1 MQVNDYETTQLLIST
16 GKEIAREELKN
27 EKAFLV
33 HEHEGRTYIKGDWR
47 PMLDAETDTLHVATL
62 SGLKDFLES
71 NPDNLDLDQLMV
83 HVVDHETVKVR
94 SIPVGG
100 HKQRPVFLTAKALV
114 PEHMFCKA
122 TRPAYY
128 PPSVFIPYLQ
138 SCFAEVEGD
147 DLKTVIRICGNVDVE
162 ANVNQKDDGMT
173 QKVATR
179 TGVVTKSE
187 EEVPNPVILYPFS
200 SFVEVLQP
208 ARKMVLR
215 FAGNT
220 DEGAGA
226 ALIEADGGAWKITAM
241 QSIAEWLRKNLPEEV
256 RVIA

>member
-1 MQVNDYETTQLLIST
+1 MENIHETVELLIDT
-16 GKEIAREELKN
+16 GKELASQKLEN
-27 EKAFLV
+27 EHAFIV
-33 HEHEGRTYIKGDWR
+33 HEHEGRKYIKGNWNR
-47 PMLDAETDTLHVATL
+47 LLEAETETLNVVTL
-62 SGLKDFLES
+62 TGLKDYLEN
-71 NPDNLDLDQLMV
+71 NPDNLKLDELMV
-83 HVVDHETVKVR
+83 HVVDHMTVKVR

-100 HKQRPVFLTAKALV
+100 HKQRPVFMTAQALV
-114 PEHMFCKA
+114 PEHMFSRA

-138 SCFAEVEGD
+138 SCFAEVDGD
-147 DLKTVIRICGNVDVE
+147 DLATVIRICGNVDVE

-187 EEVPNPVILYPFS
+187 EEVPNPVVLYPFS
-200 SFVEVLQP
+200 SFVEIMQP

-241 QSIAEWLRKNLPEEV
+241 HAIAEWLRKELPEEV
-256 RVIA
+256 KVIA

>member
-1 MQVNDYETTQLLIST
+1 MQANDYENTQLLIET
-16 GKEIAREELKN
+16 GKELEREKLKN

-33 HEHEGRTYIKGDWR
+33 KEHEGRTFVKGDWR
-47 PMLDAETDTLHVATL
+47 PLLEPETETLKVSTL
-62 SGLKDFLES
+62 TGLKDYLDN
-71 NPDNLDLDQLMV
+71 NPDSLNLNELMV

-94 SIPVGG
+94 STPVGG
-100 HKQRPVFLTAKALV
+100 HKQRPVFLTATALV

-122 TRPAYY
+122 TRPAHY

-138 SCFAEVEGD
+138 SCFAEVDGD
-147 DLKTVIRICGNVDVE
+147 DLKTIISVCSNVDVD
-162 ANVNQKDDGMT
+162 AGVNQSDDGMT
-173 QKVATR
+173 QKVTTR
-179 TGVVTKSE
+179 RGVVSKAQE
-187 EEVPNPVILYPFS
+187 NVPNPVVLYPFS
-200 SFVEVLQP
+200 SFVEIMQP

-241 QSIAEWLRKNLPEEV
+241 QSIATWLRENLPEEV
-256 RVIA
+256 KVIA